1 MRTRFDQEAF
11 CRSHGVGPDFVDATD
26 KVGIA
31 LRTLQLAPLNG
42 LRHPRNGDSS
52 GWYFWG
58 GSDLLQ
64 DADFFEPL
72 HAEHL
77 AQQCPRVIRFLALP
91 AGWRFLIA
99 PNHEDVWY
107 DPSLLDI

>member
-1 MRTRFDQEAF
+1 MSTRFDQEDL
-11 CRSHGVGPDFVDATD
+11 CRSHGVSPDFVDAFD

-31 LRTLQLAPLNG
+31 LPTLQLAPLNG
-42 LRHPRNGDSS
+42 LRHPRSGDAS

-58 GSDLLQ
+58 GADLSQ
-64 DADFFEPL
+64 NADFFEPL

-77 AQQCPRVIRFLALP
+77 AQLCPRVRRFLALP

-99 PNHEDVWY
+99 PTHEDVWY
-107 DPSLLDI
+107 DASLLDV